1 MSLQQLKANAADLPD
16 AERRELLAY
25 LVALGR
31 SRDDVYWQK
40 VEAQIGDRD
49 PQHWVRGEDL
59 NRALG
64 LDRDA
69 R

>member
-31 SRDDVYWQK
+31 SRDDTYWRK
-40 VEAQIGDRD
+40 VEAQIDDRD
-49 PQHWVRGEDL
+49 PKHWVRGEDL
-59 NRALG
+59 DRALG
-64 LDRDA
+64 LDQEA

>member
-16 AERRELLAY
+16 VERRELLAY

-31 SRDDVYWQK
+31 SRDDTYWRK
-40 VEAQIGDRD
+40 VEAQIDDRD

-59 NRALG
+59 DRALG
-64 LDRDA
+64 LDQDA